1 MASIETNIGA
11 AYFYM
16 FVGALGLI
24 IIAVYVILKILFYFK
39 RKNKD
44 SSSQKE

>member
-1 MASIETNIGA
+1 MASIETNLGA

-24 IIAVYVILKILFYFK
+24 IIAVYIILKIFLYLK